1 MAKIIKSDTPTIAN
15 RNQRRRQR
23 TRETILSAAELVFRR
38 KGIDGTVV
46 SGITEQAG
54 VAYGSFY
61 NHFKSID
68 EVVAALVAASLQ
80 RVADRTG
87 AILEKA
93 ERVELLPCVGA
104 RVVMRTLW
112 QDPAVRWLLGPPY
125 VVADEFYKVPHPF
138 MSNADPPP

>member
-46 SGITEQAG
+46 NDITEQAD

-93 ERVELLPCVGA
+93 ERVSCFPASA
-104 RVVMRTLW
+104 RGW
-112 QDPAVRWLLGPPY
+112 
-125 VVADEFYKVPHPF
+125 
-138 MSNADPPP
+138 